1 MSAQTVLYSSV
12 HYVQYATLAADKDLL
27 VDGPTATASNKDR
40 PCRRIVPGSTGNLVV
55 MRPDG
60 TNQTLT
66 VTAGQILDIQAIK
79 LVASGSTNMAVLV
92 HW

>member
-1 MSAQTVLYSSV
+1 MSARTVLYSAD

-27 VDGPTATASNKDR
+27 ADGPTAKNKDL
-40 PCRRIVPGSTGNLVV
+40 PCRRIVPGSTGTLVV
-55 MRPDG
+55 TRPDA

-66 VTAGQILDIQAIK
+66 VTAGQVLDIAAIK

-92 HW
+92 LW